1 MSGMLR
7 EVQGNAVHA
16 SPTTRPDA
24 GLAPGP
30 APTPASVNPRRG
42 LIIATVAG
50 LFMTFV
56 GALGTGEAPFWTRL
70 GYWMLVMETG
80 ALIGLGASLGIQ
92 HWGRL
97 RERPVIE
104 GGLIAFLIAVPL
116 SIVVVSSNALFFE
129 TRSAGILDFAF
140 VAGVVFVV
148 SCVITAINYA
158 TNPAAPIVMV
168 EAAAETSTA
177 SPSDAPAR
185 FMARLPM
192 RLRHARLIALEAEDH
207 YLRVHTDAGSEL
219 ILMRLGDAVAE
230 LDGLDG
236 SRTHRSWWVA
246 RAAVVDVV
254 VVAGRV
260 SLVLNGGLTAPVS
273 RASKPVL
280 AQAGW
285 LD

>member
-1 MSGMLR
+1 MSGLLR

-16 SPTTRPDA
+16 SPTA
-24 GLAPGP
+24 GP
-30 APTPASVNPRRG
+30 ASGPAQRPVPKPMSADPRRG
-42 LIIATVAG
+42 LIIATIAG

-56 GALGTGEAPFWTRL
+56 GALGTGEAPFWTRF

-116 SIVVVSSNALFFE
+116 SIVVVSSNALFFD
-129 TRSAGILDFAF
+129 TRMAGLVDIVI

-148 SCVITAINYA
+148 SCVVTAINYA
-158 TNPAAPIVMV
+158 TTPAAPIVMV
-168 EAAAETSTA
+168 EASAAA
-177 SPSDAPAR
+177 SPSDTPAR

-219 ILMRLGDAVAE
+219 ILMRLGDAVTE

-246 RAAVVDVV
+246 RAAVTDVV

-260 SLVLNGGLTAPVS
+260 SLILNDGLTAPVS

>member
-1 MSGMLR
+1 MLR

-16 SPTTRPDA
+16 SPTA
-24 GLAPGP
+24 GPVAEPTQKP
-30 APTPASVNPRRG
+30 APRPAGTNPRRG
-42 LIIATVAG
+42 LVIATVAG

-97 RERPVIE
+97 RERPMIE

-148 SCVITAINYA
+148 SSLITAINYA

-168 EAAAETSTA
+168 ESATRTAAA
-177 SPSDAPAR
+177 SPSDTPVR
-185 FMARLPM
+185 IMARLPM

-219 ILMRLGDAVAE
+219 ILMRLGDAIAE
-230 LDGLDG
+230 LDGLEG

-246 RAAVVDVV
+246 RAAVTDVV
-254 VVAGRV
+254 MVAGRV
-260 SLVLNGGLTAPVS
+260 SLILNGGLTAPVS

>member
-1 MSGMLR
+1 
-7 EVQGNAVHA
+7 
-16 SPTTRPDA
+16 
-24 GLAPGP
+24 
-30 APTPASVNPRRG
+30 
-42 LIIATVAG
+42 
-50 LFMTFV
+50 
-56 GALGTGEAPFWTRL
+56 
-70 GYWMLVMETG
+70 
-80 ALIGLGASLGIQ
+80 
-92 HWGRL
+92 L

-116 SIVVVSSNALFFE
+116 SIVVVSSNALFLG
-129 TRSAGILDFAF
+129 TKAAGIVDFAV

-148 SCVITAINYA
+148 SCVITALNYA
-158 TNPAAPIVMV
+158 TTPTAPIVV
-168 EAAAETSTA
+168 LKTATAASSFEP
-177 SPSDAPAR
+177 PSR

-230 LDGLDG
+230 LDGLEG

-246 RAAVVDVV
+246 RAAVTDVV
-254 VVAGRV
+254 VTAGRV
-260 SLVLNGGLTAPVS
+260 SLTLHGGLSAPVS
-273 RASKPVL
+273 RSSKAAL